1 MLRGVRWASR
11 GCWAGGL
18 LVADQGSETM
28 TVEVDQ
34 DLCIAAGR
42 CVAVAPEVFDVDE
55 DGFVVLLQKRPES
68 AQLNS
73 AHTAA
78 LVCPARAIYLSTAP

>member
-1 MLRGVRWASR
+1 
-11 GCWAGGL
+11 
-18 LVADQGSETM
+18 M
-28 TVEVDQ
+28 TVTVDQ

-55 DGFVVLLQKRPES
+55 DGFVVLLQES
-68 AQLNS
+68 PGSELLNS

-78 LVCPARAIYLSTAP
+78 IVCPARAIQLHHNPA

>member
-1 MLRGVRWASR
+1 
-11 GCWAGGL
+11 
-18 LVADQGSETM
+18 M
-28 TVEVDQ
+28 TVQVDQ

-55 DGFVVLLQKRPES
+55 DGFVVLVQARP
-68 AQLNS
+68 AADQLDS

-78 LVCPARAIYLSTAP
+78 LVCPARAIVVAPNA